1 MADAPLKV
9 LFFASLRDDVG
20 VAELTLS
27 APVPENLAQLG
38 PRLQAQLGPLAVEA
52 LQTEN
57 VRIAVN
63 QDLTLRPLRFCS
75 GDEIAFMPPVTGG

>member
-20 VAELTLS
+20 AAELTLS
-27 APVPENLAQLG
+27 APVPENLEQLWPRLRERLG
-38 PRLQAQLGPLAVEA
+38 PVALEA
-52 LQTEN
+52 LQAEN

-63 QDLTLRPLRFCS
+63 QDLTVQPLRFCS
-75 GDEIAFMPPVTGG
+75 GDEISLNSQS